1 MLDSIRN
8 NKKILHIILLVFIVP
23 SFAFFGISSYSDF
36 FDKDID
42 LIKVNGKA
50 ITSLEV
56 DNNAKRQAER
66 FGGNSQI
73 TQSLPFRQAVLDELV
88 QQRLLAFA
96 VNDLKLNVSN
106 AFLSQNLAQIPE
118 IKALYNADGTFDATR
133 YRQVLANVGMSV
145 DQFENSQRFDIMVQ
159 QLVTSVARTE
169 LPNKKLSDIIS
180 VMYETERQ
188 VQALRFTASDYV
200 SKVAPTEAQLQE
212 YYQANTKLFE
222 APETIDV
229 EFLVLKADPKE
240 DAKAFNEKADQFA
253 NITYDQADSL
263 KPAADKL
270 KLSIQSAKGVGRSGQ
285 ASLGKDHPMND
296 RRVVQALF
304 NEEALK
310 NKRNIEAVQISPG
323 IFVSARVSNFY
334 PAKVL
339 PFKEVSAEVKRQ
351 FSVKAAQ
358 KIAAEAAGTR
368 FEALQKNPNDTNG
381 FAKAV
386 WVSRNKPT
394 DLLAPQL
401 DAIMAVD
408 PVKLP
413 VVVSSTNSDGGITL
427 YRVDQVRQPPASD
440 AKVRAAQA
448 QQIEELAA
456 QAEFAAFL
464 NHMRILAN
472 VKVVNPLKPAGTSNN

>member
-1 MLDSIRN
+1 
-8 NKKILHIILLVFIVP
+8 
-23 SFAFFGISSYSDF
+23 IS
-36 FDKDID
+36 
-42 LIKVNGKA
+42 
-50 ITSLEV
+50 T
-56 DNNAKRQAER
+56 
-66 FGGNSQI
+66 
-73 TQSLPFRQAVLDELV
+73 
-88 QQRLLAFA
+88 
-96 VNDLKLNVSN
+96 
-106 AFLSQNLAQIPE
+106 
-118 IKALYNADGTFDATR
+118 
-133 YRQVLANVGMSV
+133 
-145 DQFENSQRFDIMVQ
+145 
-159 QLVTSVARTE
+159 
-169 LPNKKLSDIIS
+169 
-180 VMYETERQ
+180 MYETERQ

-200 SKVAPTEAQLQE
+200 NKVSPTDAQLQE

-222 APETIDV
+222 APESIDV

-310 NKRNIEAVQISPG
+310 NKRNIEAVQIAPG
-323 IFVSARVSNFY
+323 IFVSARVNNFY

-339 PFKEVSAEVKRQ
+339 PFKDVSAEVKRQ
-351 FSVKAAQ
+351 FSIKAAQ

-408 PVKLP
+408 PAKLP
-413 VVVSSTNSDGGITL
+413 AVVSSTNSDGGITL

-448 QQIEELAA
+448 QQIEALAA

-472 VKVVNPLKPAGTSNN
+472 VKVINPLKPAGTSNN

>member
-106 AFLSQNLAQIPE
+106 SFLSQNLAQIPE

-133 YRQVLANVGMSV
+133 YRQLLANVGMSV

-253 NITYDQADSL
+253 N
-263 KPAADKL
+263 
-270 KLSIQSAKGVGRSGQ
+270 
-285 ASLGKDHPMND
+285 
-296 RRVVQALF
+296 
-304 NEEALK
+304 
-310 NKRNIEAVQISPG
+310 KRNIEAVQIAPG
-323 IFVSARVSNFY
+323 IFVSARVSTLY

-339 PFKEVSAEVKRQ
+339 PYKEVSAEVKRQ

-358 KIAAEAAGTR
+358 KIAAEAAGIR

-408 PVKLP
+408 PAKLP

-448 QQIEELAA
+448 QQIEALAA

>member
-1 MLDSIRN
+1 M
-8 NKKILHIILLVFIVP
+8 
-23 SFAFFGISSYSDF
+23 
-36 FDKDID
+36 
-42 LIKVNGKA
+42 
-50 ITSLEV
+50 
-56 DNNAKRQAER
+56 
-66 FGGNSQI
+66 
-73 TQSLPFRQAVLDELV
+73 
-88 QQRLLAFA
+88 
-96 VNDLKLNVSN
+96 
-106 AFLSQNLAQIPE
+106 
-118 IKALYNADGTFDATR
+118 
-133 YRQVLANVGMSV
+133 
-145 DQFENSQRFDIMVQ
+145 
-159 QLVTSVARTE
+159 
-169 LPNKKLSDIIS
+169 
-180 VMYETERQ
+180 
-188 VQALRFTASDYV
+188 
-200 SKVAPTEAQLQE
+200 
-212 YYQANTKLFE
+212 
-222 APETIDV
+222 
-229 EFLVLKADPKE
+229 VLKADPKE

-448 QQIEELAA
+448 QQIEALAA

>member
-1 MLDSIRN
+1 MLDSVR
-8 NKKILHIILLVFIVP
+8 KHQKLLQIILLLFIVP
-23 SFAFFGISSYSDF
+23 SFAFFGISSYTDL
-36 FDKDID
+36 FDKDTD

-50 ITSLEV
+50 ITTLEV

-73 TQSLPFRQAVLDELV
+73 AQSMPFRQAVLDELV

-96 VNDLKLNVSN
+96 VHDLKLNVSN
-106 AFLSQNLAQIPE
+106 AFLSQSLAQIPE
-118 IKALYNADGTFDATR
+118 IKALYKPDGTFDTAR
-133 YRQVLANVGMSV
+133 YRQLLANAGMSV
-145 DQFENSQRFDIMVQ
+145 DQFENAQRFDLMVQ

-169 LPNKKLSDIIS
+169 LPNKKLSNIIS
-180 VMYETERQ
+180 TMYETERQ
-188 VQALRFTASDYV
+188 VQALRFTAADFVNKV
-200 SKVAPTEAQLQE
+200 SPSEAQLQE

-240 DAKAFNEKADQFA
+240 DAKTFNEKADQFA
-253 NITYDQADSL
+253 NLTYDQADSL

-270 KLSIQSAKGVGRSGQ
+270 KLSIQTAKGVGRGGQ
-285 ASLGKDHPMND
+285 ATLGKDHPMND
-296 RRVVQALF
+296 RRVVQSLF
-304 NEEALK
+304 NEDALK
-310 NKRNIEAVQISPG
+310 NKRNIEAVQIAPG
-323 IFVSARVSNFY
+323 TFVSARVTAFY

-339 PFKEVSAEVKRQ
+339 PFKDVSAEVKRQ
-351 FSVKAAQ
+351 YSFKAAE
-358 KIAAEAAGTR
+358 KLAAEAAGAR

-381 FAKAV
+381 FGKQV

-394 DLLAPQL
+394 DLLGPQL

-408 PVKLP
+408 PTKLP
-413 VVVSSTNSDGGITL
+413 SIVSVKNSEGGITL

-440 AKVRAAQA
+440 TKVRAAQA
-448 QQIEELAA
+448 QQIEALAA

-472 VKVVNPLKPAGTSNN
+472 VKVINPLKSGGGTSN